1 MKRRDGT
8 GLAELLVSLALAGV
22 ILAAATRGL
31 VQHLALHRAREARS
45 RAAEI
50 VREVHDVLRAELGRA
65 VGDVRVLGDTALE
78 VASLRLFARACR
90 QDPARLVIP
99 ATEPVW
105 SAPRAG
111 DSLAVMDTLARREW
125 RTVIAS
131 AGTQR
136 ASADCPAG
144 GIRLTLRAALPAS
157 VPSRAVPARVWRTV
171 RYMAYRAG
179 DGTWWLGERLCAS
192 GCGTAQPIAGPLL
205 PPTQG
210 GLRLRVVAGADGRP
224 RHLDVSVRAV
234 VATHAASLSSRLPL
248 PAAP

>member
-31 VQHLALHRAREARS
+31 VQHLALHRARDASS

-65 VGDVRVLGDTALE
+65 AGDVRVLGDTAVQ
-78 VASLRLFARACR
+78 VASLRIVARACHLE
-90 QDPARLVIP
+90 PARLVLP
-99 ATEPVW
+99 ATEPTW

-111 DSLAVMDTLARREW
+111 DSLAVMDTLSRSEW
-125 RTVIAS
+125 RTVIAA
-131 AGTQR
+131 AGSQR

-144 GIRLTLRAALPAS
+144 GIRLTLGAALPAS
-157 VPSRAVPARVWRTV
+157 VPARAMPVRVWRTV

-179 DGTWWLGERLCAS
+179 DGSWWLGERLCTS
-192 GCGTAQPIAGPLL
+192 GCGAAQPIAGPLL
-205 PPTQG
+205 PPAQG
-210 GLRLRVVAGADGRP
+210 GLRLSAVLGADGRP
-224 RHLDVSVRAV
+224 RFLDVSVRAV
-234 VATHAASLSSRLPL
+234 VATHAASQSSRLPL